1 MWLPI
6 VEVRLNLNVSLLLQK
21 ISKNVIDVLSV
32 ICLSSDSPIDSPT
45 PNIDLVEGPQVL
57 VEVLEQNINKT
68 CDYESK
74 KKFQV
79 LG

>member
-1 MWLPI
+1 M
-6 VEVRLNLNVSLLLQK
+6 VSSNRSETQ
-21 ISKNVIDVLSV
+21 SKRELVVSKGKQDVIDVLPV
-32 ICLSSDSPIDSPT
+32 ICLSLNSPINSPS

-79 LG
+79 S